1 MSIFSTETEVVD
13 LLAAA
18 QLQDLPKGV
27 KQVADI
33 CADRGGP
40 GSKTPKDADAGQ
52 RAYSLKKKASLPITV
67 SQLFE
72 GQYNQHHIIYFL
84 KFEISRW
91 EFPPRLFTADGGE
104 AAERLQNSAPDNL
117 QRRWRRADLCHSRQ
131 TSGIVLP

>member
-72 GQYNQHHIIYFL
+72 GQYNQHHYYTLL
-84 KFEISRW
+84 KILNQQMGISPKT
-91 EFPPRLFTADGGE
+91 FH
-104 AAERLQNSAPDNL
+104 
-117 QRRWRRADLCHSRQ
+117 C
-131 TSGIVLP
+131 